1 MRPIIHIAGPTA
13 SGKSALA
20 ERLCAQFDAE
30 LISVDSVLIYRGMD
44 IGSAKPGLK
53 AIQDYRYHLID
64 ILDPEQSYSAAQFFA
79 DATRLIAD
87 IRARGRL
94 PILVGGT
101 MLYLRTLT
109 HGISNV
115 PSTDPELRAALQ
127 LELAQR
133 GLAAMHAELASVD
146 PKAAQRI
153 HANDPQRTLR
163 ALEVFRQTGIPLSDQ
178 QHAWQQDVR
187 EEANVLRFALYPDRA
202 VLHQRIALRF
212 QAMLEA
218 GFLDEVRL
226 LMQRPGLSVDHSSM
240 RAVGYRQAWEHLRG
254 DYDQAQFL
262 ERGIAATRQLAK
274 RQITW
279 IRSDPGL
286 LRLEGNEQE
295 NLDLIANA
303 IGTLATQARS

>member
-1 MRPIIHIAGPTA
+1 
-13 SGKSALA
+13 
-20 ERLCAQFDAE
+20 
-30 LISVDSVLIYRGMD
+30 
-44 IGSAKPGLK
+44 
-53 AIQDYRYHLID
+53 
-64 ILDPEQSYSAAQFFA
+64 
-79 DATRLIAD
+79 
-87 IRARGRL
+87 
-94 PILVGGT
+94 
-101 MLYLRTLT
+101 
-109 HGISNV
+109 
-115 PSTDPELRAALQ
+115 
-127 LELAQR
+127 
-133 GLAAMHAELASVD
+133 
-146 PKAAQRI
+146 
-153 HANDPQRTLR
+153 LR